1 LDEEAVFRRAPHVP
15 GCAPPDL
22 IYMAARA
29 GYDAVSLRTIPM
41 RFPNGPS
48 FELSKNKQL
57 LKQAKVDSHGTA
69 RLVRKPP
76 PGGNEG
82 STGGEVECLEA

>member
-1 LDEEAVFRRAPHVP
+1 
-15 GCAPPDL
+15 
-22 IYMAARA
+22 
-29 GYDAVSLRTIPM
+29 M